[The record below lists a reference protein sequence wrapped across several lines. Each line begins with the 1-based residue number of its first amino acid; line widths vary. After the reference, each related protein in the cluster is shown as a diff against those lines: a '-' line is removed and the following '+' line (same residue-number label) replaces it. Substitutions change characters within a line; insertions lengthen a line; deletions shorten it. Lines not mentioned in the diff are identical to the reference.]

1 MKAIRTLIFIF
12 SVILLLGILWF
23 FFPSE
28 GLAVGGMT
36 LRFPSFAEDSKPAK
50 EEVDVDAV
58 LNKVNK
64 SFEMTV
70 SDNLLDSMR
79 YYRSYLK
86 ENPNRIYLPNDDYTY
101 LDPLFKKLDNAKA
114 TGKTYRI
121 LHYGDSQIEM
131 DRITSVLRQKL
142 QELFG
147 GSGPN
152 MIPAVQPVATISVSQ
167 HASGLSRYAVYGDSS
182 NQRASHNRYGVM
194 AQFSQ
199 VAGGGSVTFTRTR
212 HSQAFDKAKDFSRVS
227 VLLGK
232 NSQGFTASLKC
243 DTLTTEPKTLD
254 ANEGVSL
261 ISWDLPAN
269 VNKGTLNFK
278 GNAEIYAIFLDGKS
292 GVAVDNVALRG
303 CSGTIFTRI
312 NEDVMRQSFDLID
325 TKLIILQF
333 GGNRM
338 PGITSAKSITNYMGE
353 LEKQI
358 NYMKRVAPNAT
369 LLFIGPS
376 DMGRSYNGKMGTW
389 RGLPELNDS
398 IRAMALRNDV
408 AYWDMFN
415 VMGGEGSMAQW
426 VKHKPAL
433 AGPDYIHFT
442 FKGAQ
447 EIGADLA
454 KSFSTY
460 YDFYKLRQRVPS
472 DKVIEFINLDDR
484 EDSIRTAG
492 RIKLPSYNPYGNKK

>member
-1 MKAIRTLIFIF
+1 M
-12 SVILLLGILWF
+12 
-23 FFPSE
+23 
-28 GLAVGGMT
+28 
-36 LRFPSFAEDSKPAK
+36 
-50 EEVDVDAV
+50 
-58 LNKVNK
+58 
-64 SFEMTV
+64 
-70 SDNLLDSMR
+70 
-79 YYRSYLK
+79 
-86 ENPNRIYLPNDDYTY
+86 
-101 LDPLFKKLDNAKA
+101 
-114 TGKTYRI
+114 
-121 LHYGDSQIEM
+121 
-131 DRITSVLRQKL
+131 
-142 QELFG
+142 
-147 GSGPN
+147 
-152 MIPAVQPVATISVSQ
+152 
-167 HASGLSRYAVYGDSS
+167 
-182 NQRASHNRYGVM
+182 
-194 AQFSQ
+194 
-199 VAGGGSVTFTRTR
+199 TFTRTR